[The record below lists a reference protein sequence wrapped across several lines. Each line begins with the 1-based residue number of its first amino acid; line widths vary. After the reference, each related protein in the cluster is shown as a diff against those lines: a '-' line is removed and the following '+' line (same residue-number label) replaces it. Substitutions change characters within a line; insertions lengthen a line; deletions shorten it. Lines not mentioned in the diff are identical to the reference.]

1 MKGFILLVL
10 GIGLLHTASAAT
22 HSLKY
27 FYTAV
32 SGDIDFPEFT
42 IVGLVNNGQF
52 VYYDS
57 NIKRMVPKTEWMKQS
72 AGADYWDTESEKQ
85 VGQNQGFKNNIQ
97 VLKDRFNQSMSTGMC
112 TQTVNALFHTMIYC
126 DVQYIQS

>member
-1 MKGFILLVL
+1 MFS
-10 GIGLLHTASAAT
+10 TAT